1 MFIVLVRKKTFSR
14 SAQRM
19 VESDRY
25 YIYDSE
31 EMAERVAKA
40 LSQDANI
47 VFTAVAPVSKRFEG
61 NG

>member
-47 VFTAVAPVSKRFEG
+47 VFTAVAPVSRG
-61 NG
+61 